1 MRRMDNL
8 IKVVEKM
15 RAISDIMFKTRWT
28 IGNLELEHAMALD
41 IAEAAEVDIMDV
53 LEFVY
58 RMTIQTKYTYEECIE
73 YARKYFVSG
82 DYKIYSPDKYSLL
95 VSQDY
100 LFVIPSADN
109 EPTKLIKMA

>member
-1 MRRMDNL
+1 MDNFL
-8 IKVVEKM
+8 KKM
-15 RAISDIMFKTRWT
+15 KLMGDIICHCRF
-28 IGNLELEHAMALD
+28 NPQALELEHAMALD
-41 IAEAAEVDIMDV
+41 IADDAKVDTLEV
-53 LEFVY
+53 LEFVKKLS
-58 RMTIQTKYTYEECIE
+58 IQSKYTYEECIE